1 MRIAP
6 LGIACLMVKT
16 AATHGIT
23 LLLPLLYFLFLYGSG
38 VAVFLVFLTLLTILR
53 TQIPLAKLFKGL
65 TRILLVAFTTTSSAV
80 TLPVELMDVQH
91 RLGVSK
97 SVSEL
102 VLPLGMVLNSN
113 GLAMYLAL
121 VCTAIAQIYHLP
133 LTPPKLAEFILLAVL
148 LCVGTI
154 TVPGGGIM
162 ALTIAVTTLHLPA
175 ESIALFASIDWFVGM
190 FRTVANVI
198 GDVTTAVIIDH
209 EEAG

>member
-1 MRIAP
+1 
-6 LGIACLMVKT
+6 
-16 AATHGIT
+16 
-23 LLLPLLYFLFLYGSG
+23 
-38 VAVFLVFLTLLTILR
+38 
-53 TQIPLAKLFKGL
+53 
-65 TRILLVAFTTTSSAV
+65 
-80 TLPVELMDVQH
+80 
-91 RLGVSK
+91 
-97 SVSEL
+97 
-102 VLPLGMVLNSN
+102 
-113 GLAMYLAL
+113 MYLAL

-133 LTPPKLAEFILLAVL
+133 LTTPKLAEFILLAVL